1 MLTTS
6 SPESN
11 ISTSD
16 FNYQNKRTMHYN
28 NKSEWNNDENILSEY
43 RKKNIHQDTVDI

>member
-11 ISTSD
+11 ISTPD
-16 FNYQNKRTMHYN
+16 FNYQNKRTMYYN